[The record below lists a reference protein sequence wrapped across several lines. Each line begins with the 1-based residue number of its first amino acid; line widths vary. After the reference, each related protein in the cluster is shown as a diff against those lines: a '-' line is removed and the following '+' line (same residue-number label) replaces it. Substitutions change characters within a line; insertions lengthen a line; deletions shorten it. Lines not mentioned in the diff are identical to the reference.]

1 MSSSVPKKARI
12 ATPSN
17 GGYGVT
23 VVSSAANDGKQEK
36 LSLLR
41 AAMQARG
48 VSAYLV
54 ETQDAHQS
62 EYVADHDKRREWLT
76 GFTGSAGT
84 ALVTHTKALMWT
96 DGRYFLQ
103 ASQQLSADWMLMRL
117 GEKDVPTLEQWLEQ
131 EAATVRDARVSAA
144 AATTTAAAE
153 EKEKE
158 EDPAV
163 PGSKATAVSVAV
175 APAAADG
182 AGGEKGGVGVG
193 GFRVGVDPW
202 LLSAG
207 MARTLTSKLAAS
219 GGSLVP
225 ISGNLV
231 DEIWTD
237 QPPVPRRPVR
247 VHPLKFAG
255 VGVPEKIAAVRKLV
269 VKERAS
275 SLVVMAMDEVAW
287 LFNIRGSDILYNPV
301 AFAASL
307 LTQEDAFLFI
317 DTVKLGEGVE
327 QHLMEAGVTIK
338 PYDALLPE
346 LRTLK
351 PKPSPA
357 AAGTAPAPLLP
368 IDSNNGASAS
378 GGSSCDSSGTGR
390 VLMPSSLN
398 LAVREAVPASLVL
411 EKASPI
417 ALAKALKND
426 QELQGLREAHV
437 RDGVALTAFL
447 SWLER
452 AMEAGEAGSGGG
464 VGWPLTECTVAEK
477 LDCFRKEQAGYVS
490 LSFETISGYGPNGAV
505 IHYAAKKETARDLG
519 TDSLFLLD
527 SGAQYTDGTTDVT
540 RTVHFGSPTEHQ
552 RRCFTLVLKG
562 HIALARAVFP
572 EDTMG
577 SKLDVLARLA
587 LWEAGLDYRHGT
599 GHGVGAFLNV
609 HEGPHGIHCRIRP
622 NEQGIKI
629 GMTTS
634 NEPGYYEDGAFGLRI
649 ENVCICVEKKTQH
662 NFAGKRSCT
671 FETITMA
678 PIQTKLIDVSM
689 LTTQEREWLDDYHA
703 TVLATLGPLLKDN
716 AEAFAYLVRETR
728 PLEKSC

>member
-1 MSSSVPKKARI
+1 PINLGIADCCCRRRLAMSSSVPKKARI

-17 GGYGVT
+17 GGHSVA
-23 VVSSAANDGKQEK
+23 VASSAANDGKQEK

-84 ALVTHTKALMWT
+84 ALVTHGKALMWT

-103 ASQQLSADWMLMRL
+103 ASQQLSADWTLMRL
-117 GEKDVPTLEQWLEQ
+117 GEKDVPSLEQWLEQ
-131 EAATVRDARVSAA
+131 EAATVRDAGVS
-144 AATTTAAAE
+144 TTTTATAAAE

-158 EDPAV
+158 KEEDPAG
-163 PGSKATAVSVAV
+163 PGSKATPVAV
-175 APAAADG
+175 AAAPAVDG
-182 AGGEKGGVGVG
+182 AGGDKGGVGVG

-207 MARTLTSKLAAS
+207 TARTLTSKLTAS
-219 GGSLVP
+219 GGCLVP

-237 QPPVPRRPVR
+237 QPPVPRQPVR

-255 VGVPEKIAAVRKLV
+255 VGVPEKVAAVRKLV

-301 AFAASL
+301 AFAAAL

-317 DTVKLGEGVE
+317 DAVKLGEGVE
-327 QHLMEAGVTIK
+327 QHLVEAGVTIK

-351 PKPSPA
+351 PKPSPSA
-357 AAGTAPAPLLP
+357 APTAGTASAPPPP
-368 IDSNNGASAS
+368 INSGDNHNGTS
-378 GGSSCDSSGTGR
+378 GGTSWDSGTGR

-417 ALAKALKND
+417 ALAKALKNE
-426 QELQGLREAHV
+426 QELQAR
-437 RDGVALTAFL
+437 
-447 SWLER
+447 
-452 AMEAGEAGSGGG
+452 
-464 VGWPLTECTVAEK
+464 
-477 LDCFRKEQAGYVS
+477 RKDASV
-490 LSFETISGYGPNGAV
+490 
-505 IHYAAKKETARDLG
+505 
-519 TDSLFLLD
+519 
-527 SGAQYTDGTTDVT
+527 
-540 RTVHFGSPTEHQ
+540 
-552 RRCFTLVLKG
+552 
-562 HIALARAVFP
+562 
-572 EDTMG
+572 
-577 SKLDVLARLA
+577 
-587 LWEAGLDYRHGT
+587 
-599 GHGVGAFLNV
+599 
-609 HEGPHGIHCRIRP
+609 
-622 NEQGIKI
+622 
-629 GMTTS
+629 
-634 NEPGYYEDGAFGLRI
+634 
-649 ENVCICVEKKTQH
+649 
-662 NFAGKRSCT
+662 
-671 FETITMA
+671 
-678 PIQTKLIDVSM
+678 
-689 LTTQEREWLDDYHA
+689 
-703 TVLATLGPLLKDN
+703 
-716 AEAFAYLVRETR
+716 
-728 PLEKSC
+728 

>member
-1 MSSSVPKKARI
+1 MSSLVPKKARI

-17 GGYGVT
+17 GGHSVS
-23 VVSSAANDGKQEK
+23 VASSAANDGKQEK

-54 ETQDAHQS
+54 ETQDAHHS

-131 EAATVRDARVSAA
+131 EAGTVRDAGVS

-153 EKEKE
+153 EKHKE

-163 PGSKATAVSVAV
+163 PGSEATAVSVAV
-175 APAAADG
+175 APAADG
-182 AGGEKGGVGVG
+182 AGGKKGGMGVG

-207 MARTLTSKLAAS
+207 TARTLTSKLAAS
-219 GGSLVP
+219 GGCLVP

-255 VGVPEKIAAVRKLV
+255 VGVSEKIAAVRKLV

-301 AFAASL
+301 TFAASL

-317 DTVKLGEGVE
+317 DAVKLGEGVE

-357 AAGTAPAPLLP
+357 AAGTAPGPLLP
-368 IDSNNGASAS
+368 IDR
-378 GGSSCDSSGTGR
+378 CI
-390 VLMPSSLN
+390 PQ
-398 LAVREAVPASLVL
+398 LV
-411 EKASPI
+411 
-417 ALAKALKND
+417 
-426 QELQGLREAHV
+426 
-437 RDGVALTAFL
+437 
-447 SWLER
+447 
-452 AMEAGEAGSGGG
+452 
-464 VGWPLTECTVAEK
+464 
-477 LDCFRKEQAGYVS
+477 
-490 LSFETISGYGPNGAV
+490 
-505 IHYAAKKETARDLG
+505 AR
-519 TDSLFLLD
+519 
-527 SGAQYTDGTTDVT
+527 
-540 RTVHFGSPTEHQ
+540 
-552 RRCFTLVLKG
+552 
-562 HIALARAVFP
+562 
-572 EDTMG
+572 
-577 SKLDVLARLA
+577 
-587 LWEAGLDYRHGT
+587 
-599 GHGVGAFLNV
+599 
-609 HEGPHGIHCRIRP
+609 
-622 NEQGIKI
+622 
-629 GMTTS
+629 
-634 NEPGYYEDGAFGLRI
+634 
-649 ENVCICVEKKTQH
+649 
-662 NFAGKRSCT
+662 
-671 FETITMA
+671 
-678 PIQTKLIDVSM
+678 
-689 LTTQEREWLDDYHA
+689 
-703 TVLATLGPLLKDN
+703 
-716 AEAFAYLVRETR
+716 
-728 PLEKSC
+728 